1 MCQVLLW
8 TQNTTMNKMDI
19 LCPQAAYITMGH
31 GHIMI
36 SSVKRNGVK
45 GQSAKIGLSFNY

>member
-1 MCQVLLW
+1 MPGPTLDSE
-8 TQNTTMNKMDI
+8 NTTMNKMDI

-36 SSVKRNGVK
+36 SSVKRNRVK
-45 GQSAKIGLSFNY
+45 GQSEKIGLSFNY